1 MQRDSHKCCCGA
13 QVPSALVDEINTAI
27 ADVRG
32 SLESAEAEELRS
44 KVDALQKSLVKIG
57 EHMAK
62 GGGAEGSGSAG
73 GAGADSGTYD
83 ADVKDDK
90 K

>member
-1 MQRDSHKCCCGA
+1 M
-13 QVPSALVDEINTAI
+13 PSALVDEINTAI

-32 SLESAEAEELRS
+32 SLESADAEELRS

-73 GAGADSGTYD
+73 ADSGTYD